1 MWGPVCEIED
11 YCSEVN
17 WHIMTIENCAMGSS
31 LMFVTRPASQLAT
44 MGFSEHKVETY
55 WLLMLCCHSLSDI
68 HC

>member
-1 MWGPVCEIED
+1 
-11 YCSEVN
+11 
-17 WHIMTIENCAMGSS
+17 MTIENCAMGSS

-68 HC
+68 HCWLSMSYYPKYGICM